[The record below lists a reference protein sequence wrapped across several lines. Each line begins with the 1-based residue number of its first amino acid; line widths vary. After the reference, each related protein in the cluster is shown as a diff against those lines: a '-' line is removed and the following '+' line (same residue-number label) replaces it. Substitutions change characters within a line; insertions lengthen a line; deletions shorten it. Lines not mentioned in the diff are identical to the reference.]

1 MKIIKAILLTMA
13 ISVIGF
19 WVWICL
25 LTGLLLG

>member
-1 MKIIKAILLTMA
+1 MKIIQGILITLA
-13 ISVIGF
+13 VSVIGF